1 MFNKLLPKVTKHIL
15 ELEKLQEQLNEIEDL
30 KVSLETPALNNLKE
44 IMTDV
49 SLSVPTFNV
58 NNQYRPFEERVNT
71 RWHEVKLEED
81 LGITDIQSLI
91 KELLIDSLNDRKR
104 IIEKEIELMIS
115 QNQNIGVSY

>member
-58 NNQYRPFEERVNT
+58 NNQYRPLEERVNT

-104 IIEKEIELMIS
+104 ILEKEIELMIS
-115 QNQNIGVSY
+115 QNQNIGVNY

>member
-81 LGITDIQSLI
+81 LGITDVQPLI

-104 IIEKEIELMIS
+104 IIEKEINLMIS
-115 QNQNIGVSY
+115 QNQGVSY